1 MPSFT
6 YNARDQR
13 GTVQV
18 GHLDA
23 VDEDEVVAVLQQ
35 RGLLVTA
42 VSQKA
47 GQSNG
52 ALAARGPKKAV
63 GRSFRRRMHVSVT
76 TDDQVSL
83 CDQLSTL
90 VDAGVPLIRAL
101 EVVSKQ
107 IESRRLLLALDT
119 VRYDI
124 EAGSSFR
131 DALAKHPN
139 VFTKMWINLV
149 GTGEASGHLSQ
160 TLQQLSHH
168 FEAAQHLQNETKTA
182 MMYPSFLMAAA
193 AGVMALFLYWIIP
206 KFTSMFASMGL
217 QLPPLTLFVM
227 GLSKAAQQY
236 WVLIIIGIVGAG
248 YLFKLF
254 SASESG
260 QWIIDRIVLRIPVFG
275 DLVMCIQ
282 LAEFNRGLA
291 TMLESSVPLLSGLE
305 ILETTATNK
314 LYGQAIGW
322 IREAVKEGKPMAV
335 PMDESGLFPPMAVQM
350 VMVGEE
356 VGELAKMVG
365 RIAHYYEERV
375 EIFITR
381 MTKLFEP
388 IAIVVMGG
396 MVLIIVLSVFMPIFK
411 LASIK

>member
-1 MPSFT
+1 
-6 YNARDQR
+6 
-13 GTVQV
+13 
-18 GHLDA
+18 
-23 VDEDEVVAVLQQ
+23 
-35 RGLLVTA
+35 
-42 VSQKA
+42 
-47 GQSNG
+47 
-52 ALAARGPKKAV
+52 
-63 GRSFRRRMHVSVT
+63 
-76 TDDQVSL
+76 
-83 CDQLSTL
+83 
-90 VDAGVPLIRAL
+90 
-101 EVVSKQ
+101 
-107 IESRRLLLALDT
+107 
-119 VRYDI
+119 
-124 EAGSSFR
+124 
-131 DALAKHPN
+131 
-139 VFTKMWINLV
+139 
-149 GTGEASGHLSQ
+149 
-160 TLQQLSHH
+160 
-168 FEAAQHLQNETKTA
+168 
-182 MMYPSFLMAAA
+182 
-193 AGVMALFLYWIIP
+193 
-206 KFTSMFASMGL
+206 
-217 QLPPLTLFVM
+217 M
-227 GLSKAAQQY
+227 GLSQAAQKY
-236 WVLIIIGIVGAG
+236 WVLIIMGIVGAG

-254 SASESG
+254 SASEPG

-275 DLVMCIQ
+275 DLVMSIQ

-365 RIAHYYEERV
+365 RIACYYEQRV

-396 MVLIIVLSVFMPIFK
+396 MVLVIVLSVFMPVFK